1 VLGNAWWSDGETAAA
16 IELARPSM
24 LLTDRRARHG
34 LSDDS
39 NILFEEIRAVIEQ
52 NDNVPLTV
60 ESVDEDAPALV
71 IFSSG
76 TTGHARGVVMSHR
89 SVIANIQ
96 NLLLLTGRLPSDLAV
111 SHPGTVSLVSMPLFH
126 LAGIQVSFMTML
138 TGGKLVFLEGKF
150 EAQEVLQ
157 LIEQERVR
165 TWGSVPTMV
174 SRVIQH
180 ERFGDYDTSSVS
192 SIQMGGAAIPH
203 ELRIQVQQAFPS
215 TRKRV
220 GSMYGFT
227 EAGGVLA
234 AASGSDLEGRPGC
247 VGKPLPSV
255 EIAISSPN
263 ADGVGEIVARTPT
276 ATTGYLGDPSPICN
290 DAGWVCSGDLG
301 RIDADG
307 FLYVVGR
314 AKDIIIR
321 GGENVA
327 SVHVE
332 RCLRTHPGVVEAAVV
347 PLPHPDLGEEVGAAI
362 VLRKGARVTVEE
374 LATHAA
380 LHLAKFEIPSRW
392 WLGYEALPTN
402 ASGKIVKAQVIATWP
417 VAEFHA
423 QPASST

>member
-1 VLGNAWWSDGETAAA
+1 
-16 IELARPSM
+16 
-24 LLTDRRARHG
+24 
-34 LSDDS
+34 
-39 NILFEEIRAVIEQ
+39 
-52 NDNVPLTV
+52 
-60 ESVDEDAPALV
+60 
-71 IFSSG
+71 
-76 TTGHARGVVMSHR
+76 
-89 SVIANIQ
+89 
-96 NLLLLTGRLPSDLAV
+96 
-111 SHPGTVSLVSMPLFH
+111 
-126 LAGIQVSFMTML
+126 
-138 TGGKLVFLEGKF
+138 
-150 EAQEVLQ
+150 
-157 LIEQERVR
+157 VR

-203 ELRIQVQQAFPS
+203 ELRLQVQQAFPS

-263 ADGVGEIVARTPT
+263 ADGIGEIVARTPT
-276 ATTGYLGDPSPICN
+276 ATTGYLGDPSPIC
-290 DAGWVCSGDLG
+290 DDDGWVRSGDLG

-314 AKDIIIR
+314 AKDVIIR

-327 SVHVE
+327 SGHVE

-362 VLRKGARVTVEE
+362 VLREGARVTVED

-392 WLGYEALPTN
+392 WLSYEALPTN

-417 VAEFHA
+417 VTGFPP
-423 QPASST
+423 QLASST